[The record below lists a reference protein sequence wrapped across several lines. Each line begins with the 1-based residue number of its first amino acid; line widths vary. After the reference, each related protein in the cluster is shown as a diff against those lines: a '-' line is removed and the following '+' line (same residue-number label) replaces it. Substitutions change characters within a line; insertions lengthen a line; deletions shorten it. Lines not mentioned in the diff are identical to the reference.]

1 MSGPVLK
8 NTLGKGAR
16 NPIFGESDVFSANIT
31 PFALADWSD
40 SEIKRAIT
48 SGIKPDGRPLHPEM
62 PHFIYNRMAE
72 QDVHAIIAYM
82 RTLPPIHFTP
92 PKPELPFWLGLV
104 ARVLPKPYVPVEVPE
119 RSDTVNYGRY
129 LVDIAECRA
138 CHSSDLSG
146 GLTFSIPGG
155 GKVTSVNLTPVP
167 GSPLGSW
174 SRQEFIAVFKLLA
187 DPETR
192 QTEVPEGGLNSVM
205 PWAQYSQLSEADLG
219 AIYDYLR
226 SIPPV
231 KTADR

>member
-1 MSGPVLK
+1 MYGRKLLKPLLVFLLAPMGVLILAIAAIPAFFPVSIPLESLKIEVTAQRVERGRYLVNHLAFCMNCHAERDWSRMSGPVLE

-62 PHFIYNRMAE
+62 PHFTYNRMAE

-104 ARVLPKPYVPVEVPE
+104 ARVLPKPYVPLELPE

-146 GLTFSIPGG
+146 GLTFSIP
-155 GKVTSVNLTPVP
+155 
-167 GSPLGSW
+167 
-174 SRQEFIAVFKLLA
+174 R
-187 DPETR
+187 R
-192 QTEVPEGGLNSVM
+192 
-205 PWAQYSQLSEADLG
+205 
-219 AIYDYLR
+219 R
-226 SIPPV
+226 
-231 KTADR
+231 